1 QRPPL
6 TKRTVPR
13 CGRRRRAEPPARPSA
28 RSWQGAELGSELRGA
43 RRLLHGADTRRHPLC
58 IPQHRGDAR
67 ILECHA
73 GRFEGRCGIRRH
85 RAAQAIEVGVR
96 LHVDLSVAHTHL
108 DRLVDERPLGADR
121 DHREEVLD
129 VLGIEARA
137 AVADQHAD
145 APRNVRAVDAIGLER
160 ELEAILAERVVGC
173 TARNAPSRVAELADV
188 ILANARRDVPGWI
201 DGLADHREAAFGRPA
216 IVATEPERIGADYRD
231 AWFARG
237 TLEIVQAQLRDV
249 HDDSLVVAARKD
261 PGRGND
267 QLRADLRSP
276 QIHAR
281 IRVRDLVHSEV
292 VVARDVEERL
302 VRADDVAADLADHG
316 LHRRPAGLGC
326 GDAVGPHRLV
336 LEDLLGESGSRD
348 LRLRRRPEW
357 RRERVSLRGT
367 SRQQDAGERDGCQ
380 GDSGHGAINFDAR
393 RRVKPGLDSKKTHE
407 RAGRGPTRSSLRRP
421 RGSRRRQGRQGLQ
434 WIGSLERSG
443 LRQSGPRPLTE
454 SGRLIMARGPAWCSP
469 LNGVTVGA
477 VAPGS
482 HPRSKGTCGSL
493 NQKPTWK
500 GLVGSRPTTGSTP
513 KIWSTR
519 TVCMVVTLR
528 RSFFTSRSDW
538 YQARPKLLFLATKA
552 GSTVPSERN
561 LLCSTVNMSKARP
574 GLMLRSWMLN

>member
-1 QRPPL
+1 MRSPEVWCWYWHATIASGAKAPTASDSTRWRSARRSRVSRSRSCACDCRTPGPASSRSARRSTPRVRRRVSGSSTSSCPPTHSTPRCCAGPPGWALSHATPTRTRRRGWSPTRWRASPQRPPL

-73 GRFEGRCGIRRH
+73 GRFEGRGGIRRH

-96 LHVDLSVAHTHL
+96 LHVDLSVSHTNL

-121 DHREEVLD
+121 DHREDVLD

-216 IVATEPERIGADYRD
+216 IVATEPERIGADDGD
-231 AWFARG
+231 AGLTRG
-237 TLEIVQAQLRDV
+237 TLEVEQAQLRDV
-249 HDDSLVVAARKD
+249 HDDSLVAAARKD
-261 PGRGND
+261 PGGGND
-267 QLRADLRSP
+267 QLRADLRCP
-276 QIHAR
+276 QVHAR

-292 VVARDVEERL
+292 VVARDVEKRL
-302 VRADDVAADLADHG
+302 VRADDVAADLADHR
-316 LHRRPAGLGC
+316 LDRRLAGLGG
-326 GDAVGPHRLV
+326 GDAVGPHRL
-336 LEDLLGESGSRD
+336 LREDFLGENGSRA
-348 LRLRRRPEW
+348 LRLRSRTEW
-357 RRERVSLRGT
+357 RGERDSLRGT
-367 SRQQDAGERDGCQ
+367 SRQQDAGERDG
-380 GDSGHGAINFDAR
+380 GHDDTGHGVINFDAR

-407 RAGRGPTRSSLRRP
+407 RAGRG
-421 RGSRRRQGRQGLQ
+421 
-434 WIGSLERSG
+434 
-443 LRQSGPRPLTE
+443 
-454 SGRLIMARGPAWCSP
+454 AHA
-469 LNGVTVGA
+469 
-477 VAPGS
+477 
-482 HPRSKGTCGSL
+482 
-493 NQKPTWK
+493 
-500 GLVGSRPTTGSTP
+500 LV
-513 KIWSTR
+513 
-519 TVCMVVTLR
+519 
-528 RSFFTSRSDW
+528 
-538 YQARPKLLFLATKA
+538 
-552 GSTVPSERN
+552 
-561 LLCSTVNMSKARP
+561 
-574 GLMLRSWMLN
+574 